1 MTYMDSLIHETAV
14 VAPDARI
21 APGVSIGPY
30 AIIDG
35 NVTIA
40 ENVTIGNH
48 CVITGNT
55 VIGPECQFFT
65 GAVIGSA
72 PQDKKH
78 VSGKNSTLKIGAQNV
93 FREYVTVNCGT
104 EEGGGKT
111 IIGDRNLFMAYSH
124 VAHDCKIGNDCVMAN
139 LGTLAGHVTLEDR
152 AIIGGLSGVHQFVR
166 IGTMSIV
173 GGCSKVVQD
182 VPPYS
187 MCDGD
192 PSKIFGVNIVGL
204 KRAQFPQA
212 TISVLRKAFKTLF
225 HSGLTKTH
233 AIEKVQN
240 DLGSFKELDYLIA
253 FIRNSERGVCG

>member
-1 MTYMDSLIHETAV
+1 MESLVHETAV
-14 VAPDARI
+14 ISPSAKI
-21 APGVSIGPY
+21 APSVLIGPY
-30 AIIDG
+30 AIIEG
-35 NVTIA
+35 NVTIEEDVA
-40 ENVTIGNH
+40 VGNH

-55 VIGPECQFFT
+55 IIGAGCQLFT

-78 VSGKNSTLKIGAQNV
+78 VTGKNSTLKIGVKNV

-124 VAHDCKIGNDCVMAN
+124 VAHDCKIGNDCVVAN

-192 PSKIFGVNIVGL
+192 PSKVFGVNIVGL
-204 KRAQFPQA
+204 KRSQFEQA
-212 TISVLRKAFKTLF
+212 TISTLRKAFKILF

-233 AIEKVQN
+233 AIEKVQK
-240 DLGSFKELDYLIA
+240 DLGSTPELEYLIG
-253 FIRNSERGVCG
+253 FIRGSERGVCG

>member
-1 MTYMDSLIHETAV
+1 MDVLIHETAV
-14 VAPDARI
+14 ISPSAKI
-21 APGVSIGPY
+21 APSVSIGPY
-30 AIIDG
+30 AIIEG
-35 NVTIA
+35 NVVI
-40 ENVTIGNH
+40 EDDVVIGNH

-55 VIGPECQFFT
+55 EIGAGCQFFT

-78 VSGKNSTLKIGAQNV
+78 VGGKNSFLKIGTKNV

-104 EEGGGKT
+104 EEGGGQT
-111 IIGDRNLFMAYSH
+111 IIGNRNLFMAYSH
-124 VAHDCKIGNDCVMAN
+124 VAHDCKIGNDCVIAN

-192 PSKIFGVNIVGL
+192 PSKVFGVNIVGL
-204 KRAQFPQA
+204 KRGQFEQS
-212 TISVLRKAFKTLF
+212 TISTLRKAFKILF
-225 HSGLTKTH
+225 HSGLSKTH
-233 AIEKVQN
+233 AIEKVQK
-240 DLGSFKELDYLIA
+240 DLGSTTELEYLIG
-253 FIRNSERGVCG
+253 FIRGSERGVCG

>member
-1 MTYMDSLIHETAV
+1 MESLVHETAV
-14 VAPDARI
+14 ISSSAKI
-21 APGVSIGPY
+21 AAGVTIGPY
-30 AIIDG
+30 AIIED
-35 NVTIA
+35 NVTIE
-40 ENVTIGNH
+40 ENVAIGNH

-55 VIGPECQFFT
+55 TIGPNCQLFT
-65 GAVIGSA
+65 GAVIGSP

-78 VSGKNSTLKIGAQNV
+78 VGGKNSSLKIGANNI

-104 EEGGGKT
+104 EEAGGKT
-111 IIGDRNLFMAYSH
+111 VIGDRNLFMAYSH
-124 VAHDCKIGNDCVMAN
+124 VAHDCKIGNDCVIAN
-139 LGTLAGHVTLEDR
+139 LGTLAGHVVLEDR

-192 PSKIFGVNIVGL
+192 PSKVFGVNIVGL
-204 KRAQFPQA
+204 KRAQFAQ
-212 TISVLRKAFKTLF
+212 TTVSTLRKAFKILF

-233 AIEKVQN
+233 AIEKVQQ
-240 DLGSFKELDYLIA
+240 DLGSTTELDYLIG
-253 FIRNSERGVCG
+253 FIRGSERGVCG

>member
-1 MTYMDSLIHETAV
+1 METIVHETAV
-14 VAPDARI
+14 VDSGAKI
-21 APGVSIGPY
+21 AQGVRIGPY

-35 NVTIA
+35 DVVIG

-55 VIGPECQFFT
+55 TIGTGCQFFT

-78 VSGKNSTLKIGAQNV
+78 VSSKNSFLKIGNNNV
-93 FREYVTVNCGT
+93 FREYVTINSGT
-104 EEGGGKT
+104 EEGGGNTT
-111 IIGDRNLFMAYSH
+111 IGNRNLFMAYSH
-124 VAHDCKIGNDCVMAN
+124 AAHDCKIGNDCVVAN
-139 LGTLAGHVTLEDR
+139 VGHLAGHVTLEDR
-152 AIIGGLSGVHQFVR
+152 VIIGGLCGVHQFVR
-166 IGTMSIV
+166 IGMLSIV

-192 PSKIFGVNIVGL
+192 PCKVFGVNLIGL
-204 KRAQFPQA
+204 KRAQFSQPTIA
-212 TISVLRKAFKTLF
+212 TLRKAFKILF

-233 AIEKVQN
+233 AIEKVQK
-240 DLGSFKELDYLIA
+240 DLGSTAELDYLIE
-253 FIRNSERGVCG
+253 FIRGSERGVCS

>member
-1 MTYMDSLIHETAV
+1 MEALIHETAV
-14 VAPDARI
+14 VSPNARI
-21 APGVSIGPY
+21 APSVVIGPY
-30 AIIDG
+30 AIIE
-35 NVTIA
+35 
-40 ENVTIGNH
+40 ENVTIGENVSVGNH

-55 VIGPECQFFT
+55 TIGPDCQFFT

-78 VSGKNSTLKIGAQNV
+78 VAGKNSSLKIGAKNV
-93 FREYVTVNCGT
+93 FREYVTINAGT
-104 EEGGGKT
+104 EEGGGDT

-124 VAHDCKIGNDCVMAN
+124 TAHDCKIGSDCVVAN
-139 LGTLAGHVTLEDR
+139 VGHLAGHVTLEDR
-152 AIIGGLSGVHQFVR
+152 VIIGGLTGVHQFVR
-166 IGTMSIV
+166 IGKMSIV

-192 PSKIFGVNIVGL
+192 PSKIFGVNTVGL

-212 TISVLRKAFKTLF
+212 TISTLRKAFKILF

-233 AIEKVQN
+233 AIEKVQQE
-240 DLGSFKELDYLIA
+240 LGPMPELDNLIV

>member
-1 MTYMDSLIHETAV
+1 MESLVHETAV
-14 VAPDARI
+14 ISSSAKI
-21 APGVSIGPY
+21 AAGVTIGPY
-30 AIIDG
+30 AIIED
-35 NVTIA
+35 NVTIE
-40 ENVTIGNH
+40 ENVAIGNH

-55 VIGPECQFFT
+55 TIGPNCQLFT
-65 GAVIGSA
+65 GAVIGSP

-78 VSGKNSTLKIGAQNV
+78 VGGKNSSLKIGANNV

-104 EEGGGKT
+104 EEAGGKT
-111 IIGDRNLFMAYSH
+111 VIGDRNLFMAYSH
-124 VAHDCKIGNDCVMAN
+124 VAHDCKIGNDCVIAN
-139 LGTLAGHVTLEDR
+139 LGTLAGHVVLEDR

-192 PSKIFGVNIVGL
+192 PSKVFGVNIVGL
-204 KRAQFPQA
+204 KRAQFAQ
-212 TISVLRKAFKTLF
+212 TTVSTLRKAFKILF

-233 AIEKVQN
+233 AIEKVQQEF
-240 DLGSFKELDYLIA
+240 GSTTELDYLIG
-253 FIRNSERGVCG
+253 FIRGSERGVCG

>member
-1 MTYMDSLIHETAV
+1 MESLVHETAV
-14 VAPDARI
+14 ISSSAKI
-21 APGVSIGPY
+21 AAGVTIGPY
-30 AIIDG
+30 AIIED
-35 NVTIA
+35 NVTIGA
-40 ENVTIGNH
+40 NVAIGNH

-55 VIGPECQFFT
+55 TIGPDCQLFT
-65 GAVIGSA
+65 GAVIGSP

-78 VSGKNSTLKIGAQNV
+78 VSGKNSSLKIGANNV

-104 EEGGGKT
+104 EEAGGKT
-111 IIGDRNLFMAYSH
+111 VIGDRNLFMAYSH
-124 VAHDCKIGNDCVMAN
+124 VAHDCKIGNDCVIAN
-139 LGTLAGHVTLEDR
+139 LGTLAGHVVLEDR

-192 PSKIFGVNIVGL
+192 PSKVFGVNIVGL
-204 KRAQFPQA
+204 KRAQFAQV
-212 TISVLRKAFKTLF
+212 TISTLRKAFKILF

-233 AIEKVQN
+233 AIEKVQQE
-240 DLGSFKELDYLIA
+240 LGSTIELDYLIG
-253 FIRNSERGVCG
+253 FIRGSERGVCG

>member
-1 MTYMDSLIHETAV
+1 METIVHETAV
-14 VAPDARI
+14 VDPGATI
-21 APGVSIGPY
+21 AQGVKIGPY
-30 AIIDG
+30 AIIES
-35 NVTIA
+35 NVTIGP
-40 ENVTIGNH
+40 NVTIGNH

-55 VIGPECQFFT
+55 KIGAGCQFFT

-78 VSGKNSTLKIGAQNV
+78 VSSKNSFLTIGEDNV
-93 FREYVTVNCGT
+93 FREYVTVNTGT

-111 IIGDRNLFMAYSH
+111 TIGSRNLFMAYAH
-124 VAHDCKIGNDCVMAN
+124 VAHDCKIGSDCVVAN
-139 LGTLAGHVTLEDR
+139 VGHLAGHVMLEDR
-152 AIIGGLSGVHQFVR
+152 VIIGGLSGVHQFVR

-192 PSKIFGVNIVGL
+192 PSKVFGVNTVGL
-204 KRAQFPQA
+204 KRAQFAQP
-212 TISVLRKAFKTLF
+212 TISTLRKAFKILF

-233 AIEKVQN
+233 AIEKVQQE
-240 DLGSFKELDYLIA
+240 LGSTTELDYLIG
-253 FIRNSERGVCG
+253 FIRGSERGVCG